1 MQSSR
6 IFSHLPD
13 RYLQMARV
21 NRGRLII
28 HERDER
34 LHFLYVQT
42 FLWVGAG
49 RGKGNRIR
57 GRTANGDEPVPI
69 MRSSE
74 SLSFRPT
81 GASSM

>member
-42 FLWVGAG
+42 FLWVGGG
-49 RGKGNRIR
+49 RGR
-57 GRTANGDEPVPI
+57 E
-69 MRSSE
+69 
-74 SLSFRPT
+74 T
-81 GASSM
+81 GSAGAQLTVMSPCL